1 MIVEPAMTNCG
12 LVLPDPGYLA
22 GLKELCHADGALFV
36 FDEVKTGF
44 TLAWGGA
51 VEAFE
56 VVPDL
61 VCLAK
66 ALGLPCGAIGGTEDA
81 MGMVIAASSISR
93 GPSTGTRSRWPPR
106 RRTCSMS

>member
-56 VVPDL
+56 SCPTS
-61 VCLAK
+61 C
-66 ALGLPCGAIGGTEDA
+66 AL
-81 MGMVIAASSISR
+81 
-93 GPSTGTRSRWPPR
+93 PR
-106 RRTCSMS
+106 RSGPVCRVGRSAAPRTRWAW